1 MITIIICIVK
11 YQITF
16 PKMLISPSSPRRGSH
31 QQIKVAINIYYLIY
45 TVYYIYP
52 TQYIIIKK
60 MKINIE
66 ADDFYSVLSHPMR
79 LRALVLIKQ
88 FDELCVCELTHALA
102 LAQPVISRHLAQ
114 LKEAGLLVSRR
125 QGLWIYYRIHSEL
138 PEWINK
144 VIETTVMGIAER
156 SPYKDDRLAL
166 STMKNRPNQT
176 CC

>member
-1 MITIIICIVK
+1 
-11 YQITF
+11 
-16 PKMLISPSSPRRGSH
+16 
-31 QQIKVAINIYYLIY
+31 
-45 TVYYIYP
+45 
-52 TQYIIIKK
+52 

-166 STMKNRPNQT
+166 STMKNRPNQA